1 MKHFKLFFLLLI
13 LTLFVPTVVLSSV
26 KVEYVDVMVSG
37 RGPTEQDAINSCLIE
52 AVGRVNGKSIDAVNQ
67 INKVSQT
74 VNRDGDKSRA
84 SQTDIQRKFKEA
96 TKGLISSYEVLTATQ
111 ADNGYWTVQI
121 KARIAKFK
129 LSQDANRKR
138 IAVLP
143 FRTSG
148 QTFTVRNQEIEK
160 SQLTRV
166 LSQELVSGL
175 VQSRR
180 FTVLDRE
187 YMEEVA
193 AEKKLV
199 MDSMTSSIEDIARLG
214 QALVVDYILVGT
226 LENLSYSEYEK
237 KLRFSDNTIIVK
249 SAISEVS
256 YRIIDVST
264 KQIKFADNA
273 RFNFST
279 DELSSAGGNIE
290 TAILSLASEKIS
302 TKVLNTIYPILVVS
316 VNDQFLNLNQG
327 GDLINTGDIY
337 DLYMYGD
344 RMYDPYTKES
354 IGREERLIGSLMI
367 EKVNPKFS
375 IAKVLSTDLD
385 LASSF
390 SPKKFVCRFKSK
402 APTQSELRSQQRTSD
417 RKKRKKRRDSDW

>member
-1 MKHFKLFFLLLI
+1 
-13 LTLFVPTVVLSSV
+13 
-26 KVEYVDVMVSG
+26 MVYG

-111 ADNGYWTVQI
+111 ADNGYWTAQI
-121 KARIAKFK
+121 KAKIAKFK

-148 QTFTVRNQEIEK
+148 QTFTVRNQKIEK
-160 SQLTRV
+160 TQLTRV
-166 LSQELVSGL
+166 LSQELISGL

-180 FTVLDRE
+180 FTVLERE

-226 LENLSYSEYEK
+226 LESLSFSEYEK
-237 KLRFSDNTIIVK
+237 KLRSSDNTIIVK
-249 SAISEVS
+249 SAFSEVS
-256 YRIIDVST
+256 YRIIDVPT

-279 DELSSAGGNIE
+279 DELSFAGGNIE

-302 TKVLNTIYPILVVS
+302 TKVLNAIYPILVVS
-316 VNDQFLNLNQG
+316 VNDRFLNLNQG
-327 GDLINTGDIY
+327 GDLINAGDIY
-337 DLYMYGD
+337 DLYVYGD

-375 IAKVLSTDLD
+375 IAKVLSADLD

-417 RKKRKKRRDSDW
+417 RKKRKEIRDSDW